1 MVSPGGRVTFGDWL
15 NSFCNVVIGLFLGL
29 ATHGLANLIGAGLWV
44 SALIL
49 VVPFALLM
57 FFDQALDRLFVRL
70 FPSGVRP
77 VRVSTPSRRKPLVRT
92 LSLPAGVV
100 LGVLAAALGLS
111 DGILAAL

>member
-1 MVSPGGRVTFGDWL
+1 MTFGDWF
-15 NSFCNVVIGLFLGL
+15 NSLCNIVIGLFLGL

-57 FFDQALDRLFVRL
+57 FFDQTLDRLFDRL

-77 VRVSTPSRRKPLVRT
+77 ARVPAPSRRKPLIRT

-111 DGILAAL
+111 DVILAAI